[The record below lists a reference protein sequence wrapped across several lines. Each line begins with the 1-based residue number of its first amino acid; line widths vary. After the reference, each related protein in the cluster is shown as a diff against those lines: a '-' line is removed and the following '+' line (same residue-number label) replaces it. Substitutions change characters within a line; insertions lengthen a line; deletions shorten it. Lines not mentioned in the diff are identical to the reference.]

1 MQRAREAAEGHVK
14 KGRLKR
20 RNRGPY
26 TYRDFRAR
34 KGVAVIATSLS
45 FASYA
50 TGCAATCPLAKPN
63 LSRPISGALWEMA
76 GTNAVETAGRAR
88 RSTQHWVLRGLL
100 SERIGMLWIN
110 VLNNDRAFGIALE
123 FRDKRYEM
131 NRNWLSSTFIPTIGE
146 GRWGRGRR
154 DFVVCWATGA

>member
-1 MQRAREAAEGHVK
+1 
-14 KGRLKR
+14 
-20 RNRGPY
+20 
-26 TYRDFRAR
+26 
-34 KGVAVIATSLS
+34 
-45 FASYA
+45 
-50 TGCAATCPLAKPN
+50 
-63 LSRPISGALWEMA
+63 
-76 GTNAVETAGRAR
+76 
-88 RSTQHWVLRGLL
+88 
-100 SERIGMLWIN
+100 MLWIN